1 MLTDIFSLG
10 CTIYHALCGTPPF
23 DQSPRPQNGPAAFVT
38 PQPLRSFVSDLP
50 SEVVRIIKKM
60 MTPDRNKRFKSMDD
74 VARALG
80 PWARRQ
86 QAYFDRPAIVAQR
99 SLDARARLRAVAR
112 QLAQRPQSPE
122 SVAESDVSPIG

>member
-1 MLTDIFSLG
+1 
-10 CTIYHALCGTPPF
+10 
-23 DQSPRPQNGPAAFVT
+23 
-38 PQPLRSFVSDLP
+38 
-50 SEVVRIIKKM
+50 M
-60 MTPDRNKRFKSMDD
+60 MTSDRDKRFKTMDD

-112 QLAQRPQSPE
+112 QLALPPQSPE
-122 SVAESDVSPIG
+122 SVTESDVSPIG

>member
-1 MLTDIFSLG
+1 M
-10 CTIYHALCGTPPF
+10 
-23 DQSPRPQNGPAAFVT
+23 T

-50 SEVVRIIKKM
+50 SEVVRIVKKM

-74 VARALG
+74 VARAVG

-99 SLDARARLRAVAR
+99 SLDARARLRAMAR
-112 QLAQRPQSPE
+112 QLAQRAQASE